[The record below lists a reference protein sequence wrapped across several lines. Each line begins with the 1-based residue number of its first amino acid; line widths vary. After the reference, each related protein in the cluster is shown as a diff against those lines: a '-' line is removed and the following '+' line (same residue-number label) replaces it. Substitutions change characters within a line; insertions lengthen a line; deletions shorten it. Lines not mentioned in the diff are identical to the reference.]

1 MLEIIRKKGVS
12 PVPVEC
18 RVLWPQGSMVFPCLE
33 PRSPHEKISVQPGLV
48 LVIACLSYQVALS
61 QEGGL
66 CVTDTAVNRA
76 SNRET

>member
-1 MLEIIRKKGVS
+1 MCLQSLWSVVS
-12 PVPVEC
+12 SGH
-18 RVLWPQGSMVFPCLE
+18 RGAWFFPCLE

-48 LVIACLSYQVALS
+48 LVIACLSYQVTLS

-66 CVTDTAVNRA
+66 CVTKTAVKRA